1 VLTRFTAE
9 TATCTSVKSDY
20 KSIMH
25 IASQTKFETW
35 WGWLTGWL
43 ASGSAWQLSGR
54 SLTGARR
61 ESGGSLRCPL
71 RSGLSQPAAHGS
83 STSGNS
89 IGNLKI
95 TAGAGGSHRAPPGLR
110 SDAGH
115 SRPRISQTPA
125 PASLFFVFTCGGV
138 ILFKRKVRESRYFS
152 SLSCPHPA
160 LLSSSPP
167 RSPSHPHPPLPPVT
181 PTTIQGPPSF
191 S

>member
-1 VLTRFTAE
+1 MLHHGVQRSVRACHLRREVLTRFTAE

-89 IGNLKI
+89 IGNLEITDYQLNSKI
-95 TAGAGGSHRAPPGLR
+95 TKNAVKYG
-110 SDAGH
+110 
-115 SRPRISQTPA
+115 
-125 PASLFFVFTCGGV
+125 VFADFGV
-138 ILFKRKVRESRYFS
+138 
-152 SLSCPHPA
+152 
-160 LLSSSPP
+160 
-167 RSPSHPHPPLPPVT
+167 
-181 PTTIQGPPSF
+181 
-191 S
+191 